1 MKKNYTLLVMVLM
14 GLIITS
20 AKSEDKW
27 ITLFNGK
34 KVTGLRG
41 YGQKGFPEK
50 AWKVE
55 NGTLKTITRGQ
66 GGQPRDLI
74 TVGSFT
80 DFEFECEWKVSPRGN
95 SGIMYRVKE
104 TNRPAYVTGPE
115 MQVLDD
121 ERHPDGKSNF
131 PLRTAGSLYDMI
143 GKGMK
148 DKKYN
153 KAGQWNKV
161 RIVCKDNNVEH
172 WMNGEKLLA
181 YKWGSDEVAAMIKKS
196 KFKTWKGF
204 MQEPKG
210 HIAIQ
215 HHGEEVWYRN
225 IRVRGT

>member
-1 MKKNYTLLVMVLM
+1 MR
-14 GLIITS
+14 
-20 AKSEDKW
+20 
-27 ITLFNGK
+27 LFTK
-34 KVTGLRG
+34 IL
-41 YGQKGFPEK
+41 E
-50 AWKVE
+50 
-55 NGTLKTITRGQ
+55 
-66 GGQPRDLI
+66 
-74 TVGSFT
+74 
-80 DFEFECEWKVSPRGN
+80 
-95 SGIMYRVKE
+95 VKE
-104 TNRPAYVTGPE
+104 TNRPAYFTGPE

-121 ERHPDGKSNF
+121 ERHPDGKANF

-172 WMNGEKLLA
+172 WLNGQKLLA
-181 YKWGSDEVAAMIKKS
+181 YKWGSDEVTAMIKKS
-196 KFKTWKGF
+196 KFKSWKGF

-225 IRVRGT
+225 IRVRGK